1 MIDICNLLYE
11 ICEDKNVYN
20 KDFDL
25 IESGLLDSYAFIE
38 LFSKLEDLGITI
50 QPTRIDRNEL
60 RTPKSIENLIN
71 KYLQKE
77 GIKRE
82 KERKNH

>member
-25 IESGLLDSYAFIE
+25 INSGLLDSYAFIE

-50 QPTRIDRNEL
+50 QPTRIDRELL
-60 RTPKSIENLIN
+60 RTPKSIENLI
-71 KYLQKE
+71 KEYLKT
-77 GIKRE
+77 K
-82 KERKNH
+82 